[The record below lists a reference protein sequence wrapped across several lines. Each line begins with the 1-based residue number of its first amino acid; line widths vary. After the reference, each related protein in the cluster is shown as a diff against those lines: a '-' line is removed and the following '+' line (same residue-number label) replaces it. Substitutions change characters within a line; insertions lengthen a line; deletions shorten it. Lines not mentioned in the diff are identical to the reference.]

1 MNMSKPLAAVS
12 AIAMAIGLA
21 VVPAQAAR
29 TDISLGM
36 VLEPPNLDPTAGAA
50 AAIDEVVYANIFQGL
65 TRFTADGEVV
75 PDLAKSWDIS
85 EDGLT
90 YTFHLQEG
98 VTFHDGSTFDAEDV
112 KFSLDRARADES
124 TNAQKVLFAEIA
136 NVEVVDPQT
145 VKVTLSEPNGS
156 FLFNMA
162 WGDAVIVAPETAEN
176 NAIQPVGTG
185 PFKFDDWVKG
195 DHVDLSKYADY
206 WGEPAKLDKVT
217 FKFITDPT
225 AAFASVMAGDVD
237 AFPNFPAPENLEQ
250 FKAEDRKSVV

>member
-1 MNMSKPLAAVS
+1 MNVSKPLAAVS

-29 TDISLGM
+29 TDIAVGM

-65 TRFTADGEVV
+65 TRFNSDGEVV

-85 EDGLT
+85 ED
-90 YTFHLQEG
+90 
-98 VTFHDGSTFDAEDV
+98 V
-112 KFSLDRARADES
+112 KFSLARARADES
-124 TNAQKVLFAEIA
+124 TNAQKALFAEIA
-136 NVEVVDPQT
+136 DVAVIDPQT

-156 FLFNMA
+156 LLFNMA
-162 WGDAVIVAPETAEN
+162 WGDAVIVAPETAET

-185 PFKFDDWVKG
+185 PFRFDDWVKG

-206 WGEPAKLDKVT
+206 C
-217 FKFITDPT
+217 
-225 AAFASVMAGDVD
+225 
-237 AFPNFPAPENLEQ
+237 Q
-250 FKAEDRKSVV
+250 